1 MNQNNNNGTRLE
13 KTTFRFFGADFIF
26 SQRCIFACVLC
37 FLSTPW
43 AIKMRKEY

>member
-1 MNQNNNNGTRLE
+1 MEHASKRQRSDFLE
-13 KTTFRFFGADFIF
+13 QILFFR
-26 SQRCIFACVLC
+26 SVRIFACVFC